1 MGWFVFFFL
10 VDFHGD
16 VAATVEEKSICM
28 DTCHSFFCETPVIL
42 LPVPI
47 CPSVSSFQ
55 VVKLKQIEHTLN
67 EKRIL
72 QAVSFPFLVR
82 LEYSF
87 KVRTCAAIGL
97 TFLTV
102 LYRVL
107 FRLGFRFSFLLFFWR
122 RGQQFSDH

>member
-1 MGWFVFFFL
+1 MRGEKENVIFFKSRIDFFFVFL

-16 VAATVEEKSICM
+16 VAAPIVEESIST
-28 DTCHSFFCETPVIL
+28 DTSHSSFCGTHVIL
-42 LPVPI
+42 LPVPVS
-47 CPSVSSFQ
+47 PSVLAFQ

-87 KVRTCAAIGL
+87 KVRTCVVID
-97 TFLTV
+97 FPFFTV
-102 LYRVL
+102 S
-107 FRLGFRFSFLLFFWR
+107 FS
-122 RGQQFSDH
+122 G

>member
-1 MGWFVFFFL
+1 MGWGLFIFL
-10 VDFHGD
+10 VDLHGD
-16 VAATVEEKSICM
+16 VAATILEKSIRM
-28 DTCHSFFCETPVIL
+28 DASRSFFCGTHVML
-42 LPVPI
+42 LPVPVS
-47 CPSVSSFQ
+47 PSVLAFQ

-87 KVRTCAAIGL
+87 KVRTCVVIGL

-102 LYRVL
+102 LYRV
-107 FRLGFRFSFLLFFWR
+107 SFFIY
-122 RGQQFSDH
+122 GKKVSKIII

>member
-1 MGWFVFFFL
+1 MDL
-10 VDFHGD
+10 HGD
-16 VAATVEEKSICM
+16 VAATIAEKSISM
-28 DTCHSFFCETPVIL
+28 YTSRAFFCGTHVIL

-47 CPSVSSFQ
+47 SPSVLASQ

-87 KVRTCAAIGL
+87 KVKNMCGDWVDFPYCTLPCD
-97 TFLTV
+97 FQV
-102 LYRVL
+102 NP
-107 FRLGFRFSFLLFFWR
+107 SFLFLFF
-122 RGQQFSDH
+122 